1 MFCFFF
7 FFFPFSILKS
17 PSCLP
22 FRASLAL
29 QQGTR
34 GDAEVWYL
42 NGNAKP
48 CSAWK
53 RKGCFFTACGI
64 LLHLTHPCHQPCCD
78 PAVSQ
83 SHSGGGSRGLQA
95 PRGCRGDAGA
105 GTPPARGCHINRFP
119 GGDPRCGCS
128 IFGRRGSPD
137 VSLPGWHQAP
147 ELLWAPSQPHIPLG
161 CHRHL
166 GGLWDPEPMAGALS
180 IHISWAAGCCLS
192 SFQGGERSL
201 YPAAP

>member
-1 MFCFFF
+1 MEMQ
-7 FFFPFSILKS
+7 
-17 PSCLP
+17 
-22 FRASLAL
+22 SLA
-29 QQGTR
+29 
-34 GDAEVWYL
+34 AH
-42 NGNAKP
+42 GNAGVVF
-48 CSAWK
+48 SLRVA
-53 RKGCFFTACGI
+53 F
-64 LLHLTHPCHQPCCD
+64 CCISPT
-78 PAVSQ
+78 PATSRVVTRLCPRATP
-83 SHSGGGSRGLQA
+83 GGGSRGLQA